1 MIDNAIKE
9 GAILGSLSGS
19 AMLGVIVVIL
29 SAVVWHLYKIAHKD
43 NQEKTKELISE
54 TRRTNTLINEQI
66 IAFKSSQDAINKTQD
81 VMFKFIETHCSNTNN
96 ELQNIRNDLFKINDK
111 ITTIKEVRNSELNK
125 IYRKD
130 L

>member
-19 AMLGVIVVIL
+19 AILGVIVVIL

-54 TRRTNTLINEQI
+54 TRRTNVLINEQI
-66 IAFKSSQDAINKTQD
+66 IAFKSSQDA
-81 VMFKFIETHCSNTNN
+81 MFKFIETHCSNTNN
-96 ELQNIRNDLFKINDK
+96 ELQNIRNILFKIDDK
-111 ITTIKEVRNSELNK
+111 ITRIKEVRNSELDK

>member
-1 MIDNAIKE
+1 MIDSAIKE

-54 TRRTNTLINEQI
+54 TKNTNVLIREQI
-66 IAFKSSQDAINKTQD
+66 AVSKASNDSLI
-81 VMFKFIETHCSNTNN
+81 KFIQTHCSKTNDKL
-96 ELQNIRNDLFKINDK
+96 EAIETDLMRMDERLVKLTQIRNDELRMIYKR
-111 ITTIKEVRNSELNK
+111 KENE
-125 IYRKD
+125 
-130 L
+130 

>member
-19 AMLGVIVVIL
+19 AILGVIVVIL

-54 TRRTNTLINEQI
+54 TRRTNVLINEQI
-66 IAFKSSQDAINKTQD
+66 IAFKSSQDA
-81 VMFKFIETHCSNTNN
+81 MFKFIETHCSNTNN
-96 ELQNIRNDLFKINDK
+96 ELQNIRNILFKIDDK
-111 ITTIKEVRNSELNK
+111 ITRIKEVRNSELDK
-125 IYRKD
+125 TYRKD